1 MGAFTIDKNENLEEI
16 TGLQNLEYASSLSI
30 QKNPK
35 LNTINSFDKLIKLDG
50 DLEVAQNE
58 SLKTIYGFNVLES
71 TKNIL
76 IDDLA
81 NLDTL
86 EGFNKIRYIDG
97 DFKLHELDILKHL
110 EGFNQLD
117 SVMGRVKINELDS
130 IQRWDICKELL
141 FVGEELEI
149 TTNGELDTIIGFE
162 QLNQCKDLFINGL
175 DIKNLN
181 GFNNLKFVNGVSI
194 NNQSL
199 RSIRGFEKLSSA
211 QGIYIANNDSLQYF
225 NAFKLI
231 ETVDLLLFRGNNVLP
246 IEIHGFNNLT
256 KVVELLIEQ
265 IRHLKEVT
273 AFNNVQYVDRL
284 QIQFIHNNLN
294 NLNFLKNL
302 KQINKFIHLGH
313 NRNLKDIGAIEGVF
327 LDSLEQLS
335 FTDNDSL
342 SFCSHPTICNFIK
355 KYPDKSYFDDNKE
368 GCNSIE
374 EILENCISSTTE
386 DDVNPLSAR
395 VYPNP
400 TSGIVFIE
408 SSNQSRLS
416 FSIHNSLGQVV
427 DFGWEANQIDLT
439 NLPPGIYYVVFKDMR
454 IGNKKILLL
463 E

>member
-1 MGAFTIDKNENLEEI
+1 MYPL
-16 TGLQNLEYASSLSI
+16 
-30 QKNPK
+30 
-35 LNTINSFDKLIKLDG
+35 
-50 DLEVAQNE
+50 
-58 SLKTIYGFNVLES
+58 
-71 TKNIL
+71 
-76 IDDLA
+76 
-81 NLDTL
+81 
-86 EGFNKIRYIDG
+86 
-97 DFKLHELDILKHL
+97 
-110 EGFNQLD
+110 
-117 SVMGRVKINELDS
+117 
-130 IQRWDICKELL
+130 W
-141 FVGEELEI
+141 
-149 TTNGELDTIIGFE
+149 
-162 QLNQCKDLFINGL
+162 
-175 DIKNLN
+175 
-181 GFNNLKFVNGVSI
+181 
-194 NNQSL
+194 
-199 RSIRGFEKLSSA
+199 RGS
-211 QGIYIANNDSLQYF
+211 
-225 NAFKLI
+225 
-231 ETVDLLLFRGNNVLP
+231 P
-246 IEIHGFNNLT
+246 
-256 KVVELLIEQ
+256 
-265 IRHLKEVT
+265 
-273 AFNNVQYVDRL
+273 
-284 QIQFIHNNLN
+284 FIHNNLN

-439 NLPPGIYYVVFKDMR
+439 NLPPGIYYVVFKDKR